1 MAIPITL
8 SESIFPVTG
17 FNPGS
22 GLLAVCVKD
31 EYDFNGT
38 VFEDTVHRAIPVLRH
53 YGRSSPYLSGKG
65 RNLVYAA
72 VAAEV
77 RSLYCAWNLRKKPH
91 RMPIFNRQWLDAWLE
106 RMGLEKDDTINRLG
120 VASPLDTVSLGVT
133 SRGGKKLVVNTFE
146 EYFGTVFE
154 RRRKEAYSKIEDED
168 TLLDALTDVS
178 VLTALSKLNRMV
190 MYYSITDA
198 AGWRRIQS
206 LDYLLTTL
214 TSGINTELW
223 EVFNGEVLV
232 SDGEAFLLPAETDSW
247 MACVAPR
254 GKDNRSFPWKV
265 IHLAQGQPSVARQY
279 IQTRVSVTCLPPEKA
294 WKAERDEC
302 RAYKIL

>member
-8 SESIFPVTG
+8 SESIFPAAG

-31 EYDFNGT
+31 EYDFNST
-38 VFEDTVHRAIPVLRH
+38 EFEEAVLHAIPVLRH
-53 YGRSSPYLSGKG
+53 YGRPSPYLSGKG

-77 RSLYCAWNLRKKPH
+77 RDLYNAWNLRKKP
-91 RMPIFNRQWLDAWLE
+91 RRLPVFNRQWLDAWLE
-106 RMGLEKDDTINRLG
+106 RMHLEKDDTINRLG

-133 SRGGKKLVVNTFE
+133 SRGGKKLVINTFE
-146 EYFGTVFE
+146 EYFGEVFAS
-154 RRRKEAYSKIEDED
+154 RYKEAYTKIEDED

-178 VLTALSKLNRMV
+178 VLTALSKLGRMV
-190 MYYSITDA
+190 MYYAIADA

-206 LDYLLTTL
+206 LDYLRTTL
-214 TSGINTELW
+214 TAGINTELW
-223 EVFNGEVLV
+223 EVFNGEVRV
-232 SDGEAFLLPAETDSW
+232 SDGEVFLLPAETDSW
-247 MACVAPR
+247 MACVAPK
-254 GKDNRSFPWKV
+254 GKDNRAFPWRV
-265 IHLAQGQPSVARQY
+265 IHLSQGEPSVSRQY
-279 IQTRVSVTCLPPEKA
+279 IQTRVSLTCLPPEKA